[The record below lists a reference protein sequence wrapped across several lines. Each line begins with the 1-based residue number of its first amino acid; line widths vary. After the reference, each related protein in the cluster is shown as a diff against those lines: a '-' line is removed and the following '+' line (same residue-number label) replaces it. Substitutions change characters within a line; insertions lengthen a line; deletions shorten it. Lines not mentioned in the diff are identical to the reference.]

1 MNSKLLKKKQLKLYS
16 NKFKKQKKKII
27 LVHGVFDVIH
37 FGHISHFKEAKSYGD
52 ILVVSITPDKFV
64 KKGFNKPYFDELQRA
79 QFLSSLEIIDY
90 VVVNDGKSSTSII
103 NELKPSIYCKGPD
116 YSKKSGDI
124 AGNLGAEKNAVEKC
138 GGKLVFTKGKLYSST
153 KILNNNFEDFN
164 LGKKKIDEIYKNQ
177 TDRIASL
184 NEFSRTLNKVKN
196 EKILVI
202 GEIILD
208 VYNHSTQLGTPSKEN
223 ILSVKFENKKIYFG
237 GTIPVANTI
246 AEISRNV
253 TFASL
258 IKSKSIHKIL
268 KKNINQAIK
277 TKFFYEK
284 NYKDIFKTRF
294 IDTNNRKKFFE
305 YYDFNNIEYF
315 NSALKNYLN
324 KNLRKFDKVI
334 ICDFG
339 HGLFNSEIINLIQKK
354 AKFICANIQTNSGNR
369 GFNLFTKYS
378 KLDLLC
384 VDEPELRLGLKE
396 KYVPINKLIKN
407 NNLKNYK
414 NIIVTRGING
424 LIIKLRNSRDKHLEF
439 PALNN
444 KAIDTMGAGDAVY
457 SYCAS
462 LIKNTYDQKI
472 IAIAGSIAG
481 AIKSNILGHS
491 KNIKVEDIKRSFDT
505 ILK

>member
-1 MNSKLLKKKQLKLYS
+1 MSDKLLTKKQLKLIS
-16 NKFKKQKKKII
+16 IKLKKQKKKII
-27 LVHGVFDVIH
+27 LVHGVFDVVH
-37 FGHISHFKEAKSYGD
+37 FGHISHFQEAKSHGD
-52 ILVVSITPDKFV
+52 ILVVSITPDRFV
-64 KKGFNKPYFDELQRA
+64 KKGFNKPYFNELQRA
-79 QFLSSLEIIDY
+79 HFLSSLETIDY
-90 VVVNDGKSSTSII
+90 VIINDNKSSISVI

-124 AGNLGAEKNAVEKC
+124 AGNLGAEKNAVEKF
-138 GGKLVFTKGKLYSST
+138 GGRLIFTKGKLYSST

-164 LGKKKIDEIYKNQ
+164 LGKKKIDEIYKDQ
-177 TDRIASL
+177 SDKIYAL
-184 NEFSRTLNKVKN
+184 NEFNKALNKVKN
-196 EKILVI
+196 EKILII
-202 GEIILD
+202 GEIIFD

-223 ILSVKFENKKIYFG
+223 ILSVKFENKKKYFG
-237 GTIPVANTI
+237 GTIPVVNTI
-246 AEISRNV
+246 SEISKNV

-258 IKSKSIHKIL
+258 MKSKSIHKIL
-268 KKNINQAIK
+268 KRNINQNVK

-284 NYKDIFKTRF
+284 NFKDIFKTRF
-294 IDTNNRKKFFE
+294 IDVNNRKKFFE

-315 NSALKNYLN
+315 NLALKNYLN
-324 KNLRKFDKVI
+324 KNIRKFDKVI

-339 HGLFNSEIINLIQKK
+339 HGLFNSEIINLIQNK

-396 KYVPINKLIKN
+396 KFTPIDKLIKN
-407 NNLKNYK
+407 NYLKKYK

-424 LIIKLRNSRDKHLEF
+424 LIIKLYNSKNKFLEF

-462 LIKNTYDQKI
+462 LIKNTYNQKI

-481 AIKSNILGHS
+481 AIKVNILGHS
-491 KNIKVEDIKRSFDT
+491 KNVKIEDVKRSFDT